1 MTCNCSRRRGR
12 PIIIVIVVLLTVLV
26 GPLFTVKSD
35 AAENGKEAPDFQLT
49 DLGGTVHAL
58 SGLRGN
64 VVVLNFWA
72 TWCPECLVEIDSLSA
87 FAEKYGKRGVVV
99 LSVSVDKNEAAL
111 REFLGGH
118 PVRFPVMIDREGDVF
133 VRKYTIRGLPATI
146 IIDRQGIIAARML
159 GAQEFLSKDFTGK
172 IDGLL
177 GK

>member
-1 MTCNCSRRRGR
+1 MSRNYFSRSR
-12 PIIIVIVVLLTVLV
+12 ILLIVLFAVLL
-26 GPLFTVKSD
+26 GPLLTGISR

-49 DLGGTVHAL
+49 DLGGTTRTL
-58 SGLRGN
+58 SGLRGS

-72 TWCPECLVEIDSLSA
+72 TWCPECLIEIDSLSA

-111 REFLGGH
+111 RDFLAGH

-146 IIDRQGIIAARML
+146 IIDRQGVIAARML

-172 IDGLL
+172 IDMLL